1 MKTRTVAYATQMV
14 SSVAV
19 MIGARRQLSLRRV
32 RSGICARVLA
42 GAWLT
47 CVIGDVS
54 ALELR
59 GVLPRLPAAP
69 APACALHWKLYSNA
83 YHHKARWRRP
93 LRVTL
98 ATPHLYPGAGAA
110 QRSLRF
116 MWY

>member
-14 SSVAV
+14 SSVAA
-19 MIGARRQLSLRRV
+19 GRCAARRQLCLRSV
-32 RSGICARVLA
+32 RAGICARVLS

-54 ALELR
+54 ALELS

-83 YHHKARWRRP
+83 YHHKTRWRRP

-98 ATPHLYPGAGAA
+98 ATPHLYPVQVLLSG
-110 QRSLRF
+110 R
-116 MWY
+116 